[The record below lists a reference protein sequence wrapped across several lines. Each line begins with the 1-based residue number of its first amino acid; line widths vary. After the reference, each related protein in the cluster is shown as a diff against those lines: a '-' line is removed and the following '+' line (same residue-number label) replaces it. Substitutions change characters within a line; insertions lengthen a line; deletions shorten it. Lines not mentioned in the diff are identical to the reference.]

1 MLAVHVLAVYLLGVN
16 VVEIVSSHKTILKDH
31 LYLHMDNLNLMK
43 INILQTN
50 NLIINKI
57 QENILGAVYDRFNKL

>member
-1 MLAVHVLAVYLLGVN
+1 M
-16 VVEIVSSHKTILKDH
+16 TDH

-57 QENILGAVYDRFNKL
+57 QEDLLGAVYDRFNKL